1 MGKLTALS
9 VRNARPGRHADG
21 QGLYLLVKPTGG
33 KSWLLR
39 VQVDR
44 QRRDI
49 GLGSVDTSSRVGAG
63 RSAPP
68 PIAVPILHKKVLTL
82 SEAREK
88 AGLLRTAAKSGLDPI
103 AERDRERRK
112 APTFEEAAKATH
124 EALKSGWAEN
134 TATLFLSTLANHA
147 YPTLGRMRVD
157 QIDAEHIRDAVAPI
171 WTSKPEMARKV
182 RFRISKVLDF
192 AKSKGW
198 RKSEA
203 PRRSVTVGLA
213 KQADGG
219 NYAAMP
225 YEQVP
230 ALVAQLN
237 AGAPTKGRHAL
248 LLAILTAARSGEIR
262 SARRKHFNLDKAE
275 WNRPPEVMKTK
286 TAHTV
291 TLSKPAVALLKQIFE
306 EGGHEPDDLVFP
318 NRKGEQLSDMTLS
331 KALRDAGHAYTV
343 HGFRSSFRDWAAE
356 KMPEVPDAV
365 AEAALAHVVP
375 DKVIRAYKRAKFL
388 DMRRG
393 LLEAWSS
400 FARSMTSHTNG
411 VQNFGG

>member
-1 MGKLTALS
+1 MGKLTSLT
-9 VRNARPGRHADG
+9 VKNAKPGRHADG
-21 QGLYLLVKPTGG
+21 DGLYLLVKPTGG

-39 VQVDR
+39 VQVDG

-49 GLGSVDTSSRVGAG
+49 GLGSVDTSSRVVSDRG
-63 RSAPP
+63 APP
-68 PIAVPILHKKVLTL
+68 PIVIPILHKKVLTL
-82 SEAREK
+82 GEAREK

-112 APTFEEAAKATH
+112 VPTFAEAAKATH
-124 EALKSGWAEN
+124 EALKSGWSDK
-134 TATLFLSTLANHA
+134 TATVFLASLTNHA
-147 YPTLGRMRVD
+147 YPSLASMRVD

-171 WTSKPEMARKV
+171 WTAKPDMARKV

-203 PRRSVTVGLA
+203 PRKSVTVGLA
-213 KQADGG
+213 KQAQGG

-237 AGAPTKGRHAL
+237 AGAPTKGRQAL
-248 LLAILTAARSGEIR
+248 LLTILTAARSGEVR
-262 SARRKHFNLDKAE
+262 SARRKHFDLDKAE
-275 WNRPPEVMKTK
+275 WHRPPEVMKTR

-306 EGGHEPDDLVFP
+306 EGGHKSDDLVFP

-388 DMRRG
+388 DMRRE
-393 LLEAWSS
+393 LLEAWGG
-400 FARSMTSHTNG
+400 FTSR
-411 VQNFGG
+411 VEAV

>member
-9 VRNARPGRHADG
+9 VKNAKPGRHADG
-21 QGLYLLVKPTGG
+21 DGLYLLAKPTGA

-39 VQVDR
+39 VQVDG

-49 GLGSVDTSSRVGAG
+49 GLGSVDTSSRVGSD
-63 RSAPP
+63 RNAPP
-68 PIAVPILHKKVLTL
+68 PIAIPILHKKVLTL

-112 APTFEEAAKATH
+112 VPTFEEAAKATH
-124 EALKSGWAEN
+124 DALKSGWSEK
-134 TATLFLSTLANHA
+134 TATVFLSSLKNHA
-147 YPTLGRMRVD
+147 YPSLGKMRVD
-157 QIDAEHIRDAVAPI
+157 RIDAEHIRDAVAPI
-171 WTSKPEMARKV
+171 WTSKTDMARKV

-198 RKSEA
+198 RRSEA
-203 PRRSVTVGLA
+203 PRKSVTVGLA
-213 KQADGG
+213 KQAQGG

-225 YEQVP
+225 YDQVP
-230 ALVAQLN
+230 AVVAQLY
-237 AGAPTKGRHAL
+237 AGAPTKGRQAL
-248 LLAILTAARSGEIR
+248 LLTILTAARSGEVR
-262 SARRKHFNLDKAE
+262 SARRRHFDLDKAE
-275 WNRPPEVMKTK
+275 WHRPPEVMKGR

-393 LLEAWSS
+393 LLEAWGAYLSNNH
-400 FARSMTSHTNG
+400 AG
-411 VQNFGG
+411 VSAS

>member
-9 VRNARPGRHADG
+9 VKNAKPGRHADG
-21 QGLYLLVKPTGG
+21 DGLYLLVKPTGG

-39 VQVDR
+39 VQVDG

-49 GLGSVDTSSRVGAG
+49 GLGSVDTSSRVGAD
-63 RSAPP
+63 RNTPP
-68 PIAVPILHKKVLTL
+68 PIAIPILHKKVLTL

-112 APTFEEAAKATH
+112 VPTFEEAAKATH
-124 EALKSGWAEN
+124 EALKSGWAEK
-134 TATLFLSTLANHA
+134 TATIFLSSLTNHA
-147 YPTLGRMRVD
+147 YPSLGKMRVD

-171 WTSKPEMARKV
+171 WISKPDMARKV

-230 ALVAQLN
+230 TLVAQLN
-237 AGAPTKGRHAL
+237 AGAPTKGRQAL

-262 SARRKHFNLDKAE
+262 SARRKHFNLDKAD
-275 WNRPPEVMKTK
+275 WDRPPEVMKTK

-393 LLEAWSS
+393 LLEAWGT
-400 FARSMTSHTNG
+400 FCRAGTPTGDATNG
-411 VQNFGG
+411 